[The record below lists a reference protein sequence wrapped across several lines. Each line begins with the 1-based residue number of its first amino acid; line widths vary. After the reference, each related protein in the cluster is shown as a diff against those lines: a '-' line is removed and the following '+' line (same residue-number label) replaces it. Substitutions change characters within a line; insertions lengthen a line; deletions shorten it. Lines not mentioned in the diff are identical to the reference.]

1 MIARISSPFDDE
13 VAAGCTG
20 TACGANATLGA
31 GVWLLLLVNARGSA
45 LRATAELSSGSTRD
59 CGVGSLGGGGSGIGR
74 GRGAGVGA
82 GAGAAGI
89 RAFFFGSSLGSVGG
103 DLERTMRGTF
113 SLAADGGAGGAGGG
127 WGAEELDD
135 ATDGGCSGA
144 FWPLCASIWAI
155 MEACASSTIFLAAM
169 FFSSSTCPIAWFC
182 CAMVWRAPTSWLLS
196 CGGAGVVT

>member
-13 VAAGCTG
+13 LDAGCTG

-31 GVWLLLLVNARGSA
+31 GVLLRLLFSARGS
-45 LRATAELSSGSTRD
+45 SGNTRG
-59 CGVGSLGGGGSGIGR
+59 CGVGALCGGGCSS

-89 RAFFFGSSLGSVGG
+89 RESFFESSLGSVGG
-103 DLERTMRGTF
+103 DLERTIRGTF
-113 SLAADGGAGGAGGG
+113 SLAADGAGGAGGG
-127 WGAEELDD
+127 WGAEELD
-135 ATDGGCSGA
+135 ATDGGCATSGAAVGGCIGA

-155 MEACASSTIFLAAM
+155 MEACASSTMFRAAM

-182 CAMVWRAPTSWLLS
+182 
-196 CGGAGVVT
+196 